1 MAKTY
6 VIWGK
11 INRKLFDAFEL
22 QKGLP
27 FGRFEANP
35 VPQFQETFHGTPRVA
50 NGFCWLDFPV
60 SETCPKI
67 ALFWGFSTNKTGFKI
82 SLIHD
87 HSSLVVHKLSPLQKW
102 WKPVKT
108 G

>member
-1 MAKTY
+1 
-6 VIWGK
+6 
-11 INRKLFDAFEL
+11 
-22 QKGLP
+22 
-27 FGRFEANP
+27 
-35 VPQFQETFHGTPRVA
+35 
-50 NGFCWLDFPV
+50 V